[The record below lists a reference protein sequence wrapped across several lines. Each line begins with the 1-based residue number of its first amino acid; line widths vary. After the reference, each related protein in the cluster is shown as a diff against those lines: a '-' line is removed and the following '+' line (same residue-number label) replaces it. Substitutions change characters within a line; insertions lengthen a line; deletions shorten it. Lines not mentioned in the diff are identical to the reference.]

1 MRHRT
6 RNEGVFWI
14 FLASLLLMPLWAS
27 VASGDV
33 SPGDV
38 IDKTNAEEA
47 QGLLPDPVLNW
58 VKKGDGSLTVAEL
71 PYDPSTFIPP
81 AGKKFMEANK
91 GKYDVDANGLVVD
104 VKTGKLPEFIDGLP
118 FPEIDLEDPNA
129 GAKVMYNKHFYSY
142 IMGNVQVPFQV
153 SWVGRKTGF
162 ERELICD
169 YWTFVLDGYPP
180 ARELSNP
187 ENVEMHSL
195 IIINAPFDVKG
206 TNILLWRYRNERMD
220 STFAYVPAIRRVRR
234 MSPANRS
241 DAFVGSDFCVDDA
254 WGYGGKINAFTWK
267 VIKKADQLVPF
278 YPGKPLKIVKNDA
291 GEWATV
297 NQGEIIT
304 YGYEKDGFQ
313 GAPWWPQ
320 GMVLVNR
327 PTYIL
332 ECQAKDKY
340 YNYGPQQLW
349 IDGGCYT
356 PTYKVI
362 SDRSGAYW
370 KTEWQALGG
379 VSNADGSIQTVGLA
393 NMMAFDDR
401 SQHASCLVL
410 HHPRN
415 STRYFAEM
423 DQNDYSLGGF
433 QKLCK

>member
-1 MRHRT
+1 MKKTGHLCIALMVCST
-6 RNEGVFWI
+6 
-14 FLASLLLMPLWAS
+14 FLCLSSAA
-27 VASGDV
+27 VAEIA
-33 SPGDV
+33 PGTV

>member
-1 MRHRT
+1 MALMLCLT
-6 RNEGVFWI
+6 
-14 FLASLLLMPLWAS
+14 FLCL
-27 VASGDV
+27 
-33 SPGDV
+33 SPTAFAEIAPGTV

-58 VKKGDGSLTVAEL
+58 VKKGDGTLTVADL
-71 PYDPSTFIPP
+71 PYDPNTFMPP

-91 GKYDVDANGLVVD
+91 GRYDVDADGMIVD

-142 IMGNVQVPFQV
+142 IAGNVQVPFQV

-206 TNILLWRYRNERMD
+206 TNILLWRYRNDRMD

-267 VIKKADQLVPF
+267 VIEKVDQLVPF
-278 YPGKPLKIVKNDA
+278 YPGKPLKIGKNDA

-297 NQGEIIT
+297 NQGEIIS

-320 GMVLVNR
+320 GVVLVNR

-332 ECQAKDKY
+332 QCEAKDKY

-379 VSNADGSIQTVGLA
+379 VSNADGSVQLVGLA

-410 HHPRN
+410 YNPRN
-415 STRYFAEM
+415 STRYYAEM
-423 DQNDYSLGGF
+423 DKNDYSLGGF